1 MFTSRKNGSFFAD
14 ADGGSAID
22 HMSLSWYCRTHLF
35 YHVRCSLAQ
44 GKGEGWEEGES
55 GEEGKIGEDVGEGGA
70 FCEEDAAFL
79 LELVKDQD
87 PAVKWAGERN
97 DLERRETRETRETRD
112 ERREM
117 RDERSLLPPHY
128 IIGLLNTQPPILV
141 LTYPHSPRLPSHFP
155 LPTPH
160 SGFTHPLTQ
169 PSWPSVLTPPSPTP
183 TPWRQRGVGGRVR
196 YCLRRR
202 RR

>member
-112 ERREM
+112 E
-117 RDERSLLPPHY
+117 
-128 IIGLLNTQPPILV
+128 I
-141 LTYPHSPRLPSHFP
+141 
-155 LPTPH
+155 
-160 SGFTHPLTQ
+160 
-169 PSWPSVLTPPSPTP
+169 
-183 TPWRQRGVGGRVR
+183 
-196 YCLRRR
+196 
-202 RR
+202 

>member
-1 MFTSRKNGSFFAD
+1 MALPPYPHTPPGPSLVYVSLCFNSRKNGSFFAD

-22 HMSLSWYCRTHLF
+22 HTSLSWYCRTHLF

-44 GKGEGWEEGES
+44 GKGEGREDGES

-97 DLERRETRETRETRD
+97 ND
-112 ERREM
+112 ERREA
-117 RDERSLLPPHY
+117 RDSRNERVEKRERRER
-128 IIGLLNTQPPILV
+128 T
-141 LTYPHSPRLPSHFP
+141 RD
-155 LPTPH
+155 
-160 SGFTHPLTQ
+160 
-169 PSWPSVLTPPSPTP
+169 
-183 TPWRQRGVGGRVR
+183 GR
-196 YCLRRR
+196 
-202 RR
+202 